1 MCPELE
7 MIKVKIH
14 TILTLKKV
22 LGQREFEISIKE
34 ESTVRDLLSWMI
46 QQWGDDLSPHL
57 FSPGG
62 DQLLPHIRLLVNGQD
77 IQFLNG
83 VGTILR
89 DNDEL
94 TILPMLTGG

>member
-1 MCPELE
+1 M
-7 MIKVKIH
+7 MKVKIH

-22 LGQREFEISIKE
+22 LGQRDLEASFQEG
-34 ESTVRDLLSWMI
+34 STVQDVLSWMV
-46 QQWGDDLSPHL
+46 QQWGDALSPHL
-57 FSPGG
+57 FSPGS

-83 VGTILR
+83 ASTILR
-89 DNDEL
+89 DGDEL

>member
-1 MCPELE
+1 

-22 LGQREFEISIKE
+22 LGQRELEASIRE
-34 ESTVRDLLSWMI
+34 GSTVQDLLLWMI
-46 QQWGDDLSPHL
+46 NQWGDALSPHL
-57 FSPGG
+57 FSPGS

-77 IQFLNG
+77 IQFLD
-83 VGTILR
+83 GTKTVLR
-89 DNDEL
+89 DGDEL

>member
-1 MCPELE
+1 

-22 LGQREFEISIKE
+22 LGQRELEVSIQE
-34 ESTVRDLLSWMI
+34 GSTVRDLLSWMVE
-46 QQWGDDLSPHL
+46 QWGDGLSPHC
-57 FSPGG
+57 FSQGS

-83 VGTILR
+83 AATILR
-89 DNDEL
+89 DGDEVTL
-94 TILPMLTGG
+94 LPMLTGG